1 MNKIFLV
8 EDDPVIANA
17 VKSHLSMW
25 GYEVKAAEDFRNVL
39 EEFLAFDPQLVLLD
53 IGLPH
58 FNGYHWCEE
67 IRKRSKAPVVF
78 LSSASDNMNIV
89 TAMNLGGDDF
99 IPKPFDLSVL
109 TAKVQAVL
117 RRAYSFQ
124 GSMNVIERG
133 GALLNLGDSTLSA
146 PGGKLD
152 LTKNDFRILQVLMEN
167 AGHVVSRSDLMNRLW
182 ESDSFIDDNTLT
194 VNMARLRKKLEEIEL
209 TDFVVTKKG
218 VGYLIPK
225 GGAL

>member
-8 EDDPVIANA
+8 EDDPVIAKA
-17 VKSHLSMW
+17 VENHLTMW
-25 GYEVKAAEDFRNVL
+25 GYEVRAVRDFNNVL
-39 EEFLAFDPQLVLLD
+39 EEFLEFDPQLALLD

-58 FNGYHWCEE
+58 RNGYHWCEE
-67 IRKRSKAPVVF
+67 IRKRSKIPVVF

-109 TAKVQAVL
+109 TAKIQAVL

-124 GSMNVIERG
+124 GSMNVIEHG
-133 GALLNLGDSTLSA
+133 GAILDLSSA
-146 PGGKLD
+146 SLSCPKGKLD
-152 LTKNDFRILQVLMEN
+152 LTKNEFRVLQVLMEN

-194 VNMARLRKKLEEIEL
+194 VNVARLRKKLAEMGL
-209 TDFVVTKKG
+209 LDFIVTKKG
-218 VGYLIPK
+218 TGYLIP
-225 GGAL
+225 

>member
-218 VGYLIPK
+218 VGYLIP
-225 GGAL
+225 

>member
-8 EDDPVIANA
+8 EDDPAIAKA
-17 VKSHLSMW
+17 VADHLTMW
-25 GYEVKAAEDFRNVL
+25 GYEVRAAEDFSRVL
-39 EEFLAFDPQLVLLD
+39 EEFLSFDPHLVLLD
-53 IGLPH
+53 ISLPH
-58 FNGYHWCEE
+58 FNGYHWCQE

-89 TAMNLGGDDF
+89 TAINLGGDDF

-124 GSMNVIERG
+124 GSLNVIEHG
-133 GALLNLGDSTLSA
+133 GVLLDLSA
-146 PGGKLD
+146 AAAECPGGRVD
-152 LTKNDFRILQVLMEN
+152 LTKNEFRILETLMEN
-167 AGHVVSRSDLMNRLW
+167 AGHVVSRSDLMTRLW

-194 VNMARLRKKLEEIEL
+194 VNMARLRKKLEEAGVS
-209 TDFVVTKKG
+209 DFVVTKKG
-218 VGYLIPK
+218 SGYLIP
-225 GGAL
+225 